1 MPALTP
7 RKPQASR
14 RLGGGPAPD
23 PQDAPVRVLRQ
34 FRVIFNAVK
43 THFQQVE
50 KRAGLGGA
58 QVWALSVIRDR
69 PGLGINDLAAAID
82 IKQPTASNL
91 VKSLAE
97 QELVEVRRQERDR
110 RAVMLYLRPGGARLL
125 RRAPAP
131 FTGVLPQALASL
143 DRTKLGRLERDLNEL
158 IRLLAADQR
167 GATIPISPL
176 PPAPARAS
184 EPQPGPAL
192 SRRSSLS
199 STSPI

>member
-1 MPALTP
+1 MMPATTT
-7 RKPQASR
+7 R
-14 RLGGGPAPD
+14 RRRGSPPAAERAAPAKGA
-23 PQDAPVRVLRQ
+23 QDASVRVLRQ

-82 IKQPTASNL
+82 VKQPTASNL

-97 QELVEVRRQERDR
+97 QELVEVRRHERDR

-125 RRAPAP
+125 RRAPVP
-131 FTGVLPQALASL
+131 FTGVLPQALANL
-143 DRTKLGRLERDLNEL
+143 DETTLVRLEHDLGAL
-158 IRLLAADQR
+158 IGLLAADER
-167 GATIPISPL
+167 GATIPL
-176 PPAPARAS
+176 
-184 EPQPGPAL
+184 GHM
-192 SRRSSLS
+192 
-199 STSPI
+199 

>member
-1 MPALTP
+1 MPAMTS
-7 RKPQASR
+7 RKPPASR
-14 RLGGGPAPD
+14 RPGNGAEAVAEE
-23 PQDAPVRVLRQ
+23 QDAPVRVLRQ

-50 KRAGLGGA
+50 KLAGLGGA

-82 IKQPTASNL
+82 VKQPTASNL

-97 QELVEVRRQERDR
+97 QDLVEVRRQERDR

-143 DRTKLGRLERDLNEL
+143 DGTTLNRLEQDLGAL

-167 GATIPISPL
+167 GATIP
-176 PPAPARAS
+176 
-184 EPQPGPAL
+184 L
-192 SRRSSLS
+192 SHM
-199 STSPI
+199 